1 VIGTSTNLIVD
12 GLMVKYKL
20 GSMPFFELA
29 KINLPFTPIMLLYLV
44 FMPRFLLPKAK
55 GGLLRLATSA
65 ETRFVSQ
72 MIVQPVSP
80 LIGQAMTNLSQ
91 RIPESFSDVAV
102 VHRCRQDS
110 TALIDDREPV
120 AAGDVIMLRGRPD
133 MLRDI
138 ASLLG
143 MAWGQALPR
152 SSRATAEARLES
164 GQMSEAES
172 LETGIVDPLEVEP
185 LSKEGQSEQR
195 THVEVVLSA
204 KCANLG
210 TTIGSELFQRSYSV
224 CVLAVRSTLT
234 ATDVTG
240 ADLLDHVL
248 VHGDVLLLLV
258 NSDFR
263 EKNLHCGA
271 FIVINQIGGE
281 TQQTVDRHYLRIP
294 VWIPFGSP
302 APVGA
307 GDGKPCRI
315 VLIPWWYKSLSL
327 PIFAALL
334 GCAIAGYDLSTCALI
349 ASVALVT
356 LGIHTLDRAL
366 AAIDVEIFVMVAFSF
381 GIGSAMNN
389 SGFAAVIGQAL
400 QDLNVSGLQLLY
412 VIAVASAFM
421 TNVITN
427 KACVQVLVP
436 LIVSAYR
443 IQKIDPLPAV
453 MMCCATAS
461 MALATPYGFATNLMV
476 MGPGGYRASDFLKF
490 GLPLNLL
497 AIIFL
502 PLITYAVY
510 PQLH

>member
-1 VIGTSTNLIVD
+1 MIGTSTNLMVD

-29 KINLPFTPIMLLYLV
+29 KINLPFTPIMLMYLI

-55 GGLLRLATSA
+55 GGLLRLANSA

-80 LIGQAMTNLSQ
+80 LIGRPMTNLSQ
-91 RIPESFSDVAV
+91 RIPDSFSDVAV

-110 TALIDDREPV
+110 SVLIDDREPI
-120 AAGDVIMLRGRPD
+120 AAGDVIMFRGRPD
-133 MLRDI
+133 MLRDT

-143 MAWGQALPR
+143 MDWGQALPR
-152 SSRATAEARLES
+152 SSWTTAESKLES
-164 GQMSEAES
+164 GEMSEAGP
-172 LETGIVDPLEVEP
+172 LETDIIDPVEAEP
-185 LSKEGQSEQR
+185 LSKEGQLEKR

-210 TTIGSELFQRSYSV
+210 TTIGSELFQRTYSA
-224 CVLAVRSTLT
+224 CILAVRSTLT

-258 NSDFR
+258 SSDFR
-263 EKNLHCGA
+263 EKHLHCGA

-281 TQQTVDRHYLRIP
+281 IQQTVDRHYLRIP
-294 VWIPFGSP
+294 VWIPLGSP
-302 APVGA
+302 APLA
-307 GDGKPCRI
+307 ATDGKPCRI

-327 PIFAALL
+327 PIFVAMLV
-334 GCAIAGYDLSTCALI
+334 CAIYGFDLSMCALI
-349 ASVALVT
+349 ASVTLVA
-356 LGIHTLDRAL
+356 LGIHTLERAL
-366 AAIDVEIFVMVAFSF
+366 ASIDVEIFVMVAFSF

-400 QDLNVSGLQLLY
+400 QDLHVSGLQLLY

-436 LIVSAYR
+436 LIVATYR
-443 IQKIDPLPAV
+443 VQGTDPLPAV
-453 MMCCATAS
+453 MLCCATAS

-476 MGPGGYRASDFLKF
+476 MGPGGYTASDFLKF